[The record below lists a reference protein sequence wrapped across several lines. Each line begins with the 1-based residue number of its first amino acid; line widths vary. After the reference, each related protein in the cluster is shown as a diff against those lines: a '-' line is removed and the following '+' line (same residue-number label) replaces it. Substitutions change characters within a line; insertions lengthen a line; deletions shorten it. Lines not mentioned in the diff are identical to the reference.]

1 MIGKF
6 IRMERIMNR
15 ATGKTV
21 IIPMDH
27 GVTVGPIDGLIDMG
41 RTVDLVAMGGANAVI
56 GHMGLALHGHRG
68 YGRDVGLILH
78 LSASTCLGPDPNN
91 KVLVNS
97 VERAI
102 KMGADAVSVHINVGA
117 DDEASMLADLGSVS
131 QKCMD
136 WGMPLLAMMYAR
148 GHDIKDERDVEAVKI
163 AARVGAELGADI
175 IKTSYTGDAESFKQ
189 VVDGCPAPVVI
200 AGGSKLGDLETLKMI
215 EGAMQAGAAGLSI
228 GRNAFQHEH
237 PDRLVKA
244 SCAIVHDGISAE
256 EAMKLLDIP
265 IQEPA

>member
-1 MIGKF
+1 MIGKQ
-6 IRMERIMNR
+6 IRMERIINR
-15 ATGKTV
+15 ATRKTV

-27 GVTVGPIDGLIDMG
+27 GVTVGPIKGLVDMG
-41 RTVDLVAMGGANAVI
+41 RTVDLVASGGASAVI

-117 DDEASMLADLGSVS
+117 KDEASMLADLGMVS

-148 GHDIKDERDVEAVKI
+148 GHDIEDETDVEAVKI
-163 AARVGAELGADI
+163 AARVGAELGADM
-175 IKTSYTGDAESFKQ
+175 IKTAYTGDAESFRQ
-189 VVDGCPAPVVI
+189 VVEGCPAPVVI

-215 EGAMQAGAAGLSI
+215 QGAMEAGAAGLSI

-244 SCAIVHDGISAE
+244 ACAIVHENVTAE
-256 EAMKLLDIP
+256 EAMELLKIP
-265 IQEPA
+265 IEGTA